1 MKFKCLIFDLDGTL
15 VDSYPAIHESLNETL
30 KHFGLQEVDEES
42 VKKMVG
48 RGLENLIRNAV
59 GLEHLQEGVSIFKK
73 SYDRT
78 HLHGTFLLPEV
89 KATLQLLHRNGLA
102 MAVASNKPSDYS
114 KNILHHLGIGDYF
127 SECYGPDIVQHAKP
141 HPAMLQ
147 GLMKVLKTTPD
158 QTLYVGDMILDLES
172 AHNAGVKAALI
183 ATGGNSFEELQEIQP
198 DFLLRNFSELINW
211 CVQ

>member
-1 MKFKCLIFDLDGTL
+1 
-15 VDSYPAIHESLNETL
+15 
-30 KHFGLQEVDEES
+30 
-42 VKKMVG
+42 
-48 RGLENLIRNAV
+48 
-59 GLEHLQEGVSIFKK
+59 
-73 SYDRT
+73 
-78 HLHGTFLLPEV
+78 
-89 KATLQLLHRNGLA
+89 

-127 SECYGPDIVQHAKP
+127 SECYGPDIVQHTKP
-141 HPAMLQ
+141 HPAILQ
-147 GLMKVLKTTPD
+147 GLIKVLKTTPE
-158 QTLYVGDMILDLES
+158 QTLYVGDMVLDLES